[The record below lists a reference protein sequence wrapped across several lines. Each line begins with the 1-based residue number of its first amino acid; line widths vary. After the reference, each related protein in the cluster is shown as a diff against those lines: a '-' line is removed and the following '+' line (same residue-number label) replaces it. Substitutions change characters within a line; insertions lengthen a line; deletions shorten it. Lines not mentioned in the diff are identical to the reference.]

1 MRLGLIGAADGDLAG
16 LARAA
21 EVLLNGAHVTRA
33 IYLGVD
39 TALETVVA
47 RWAEALVGS
56 DPSDDAIWT
65 RARDVVGR
73 STPEI
78 DEFVRNERAR
88 LRLRALEALPL
99 GGLRSVEM
107 FGDRMIVLIHDKA
120 MLDEED
126 IYPASFLVFG
136 KSEQPLIRQ
145 IGVRWFLS
153 PGRVGC
159 VGGGALVVDDA
170 SGDVEVEVIDGNGVV
185 SQKQRLPI
193 PRGTKMQVRGAP

>member
-1 MRLGLIGAADGDLAG
+1 MRLGLIGTADGDLEG

-21 EVLLNGAHVTRA
+21 EVLLNGARVTRA
-33 IYLGVD
+33 IYLGID
-39 TALETVVA
+39 AALETVVA
-47 RWAEALVGS
+47 RWAESLVGS
-56 DPSDDAIWT
+56 DPSDEAIWT

-73 STPEI
+73 GTAEI

-88 LRLRALEALPL
+88 LRLRALEALPP

-126 IYPASFLVFG
+126 IFPASFLVFG
-136 KSEQPLIRQ
+136 KSDAPLIRQ

-153 PGRVGC
+153 PGRIGC

-170 SGDVEVEVIDGNGVV
+170 SGDVEVEVIDGNGVTT
-185 SQKQRLPI
+185 QKQRLPI
-193 PRGTKMQVRGAP
+193 PRGAKMQVRSTT